1 MAPRRG
7 STGRAMLAND
17 ELGWMIFLND
27 LLTVQPHEPDV
38 ATVLRD
44 TPILRL
50 TSELVDLRMGYASL
64 QLL

>member
-1 MAPRRG
+1 
-7 STGRAMLAND
+7 MLAND
-17 ELGWMIFLND
+17 ELGWMIFLHD

-38 ATVLRD
+38 AAVLRD
-44 TPILRL
+44 TPVLRL